1 MRPSW
6 EHPHPG
12 EMADSQPCFTSS
24 QIPDKSWPLSW
35 LQQDKDVPSALTEP
49 PCQGREMGQDS
60 HLMRVALTPRDPSPP
75 QRDGHHRNPQDR
87 LTGAM
92 EQTEGGQELRSLGR
106 PSAGQRPSGILVNIS
121 QTFPGPQD
129 LAKYT
134 RTHARRPPTAQG

>member
-49 PCQGREMGQDS
+49 PCQGRKMGQDS
-60 HLMRVALTPRDPSPP
+60 HLMRGALTPREMDITATHRTGLPAPWSRRREAKSFAPWEDPQLGNAPP
-75 QRDGHHRNPQDR
+75 G
-87 LTGAM
+87 
-92 EQTEGGQELRSLGR
+92 
-106 PSAGQRPSGILVNIS
+106 
-121 QTFPGPQD
+121 FW
-129 LAKYT
+129 
-134 RTHARRPPTAQG
+134 